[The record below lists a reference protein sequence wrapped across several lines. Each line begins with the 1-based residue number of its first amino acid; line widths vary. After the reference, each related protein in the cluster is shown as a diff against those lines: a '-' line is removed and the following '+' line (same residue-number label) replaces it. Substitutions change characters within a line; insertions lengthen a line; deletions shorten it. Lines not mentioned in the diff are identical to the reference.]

1 VGDMLR
7 SLARGLAG
15 HSKWHNTRFRKAR
28 QDAVKLEVAS
38 KFAGM
43 IRVAVGA
50 GDEAGVADAVARAK
64 KEGVTREVIERALE
78 TSRNREAYK
87 EEMYEGSLA
96 GGVLVL
102 VEALTDNPRRTA
114 PKVRHLFKEGGGA
127 LGAAGSA
134 AWAFQRRGL
143 LRVQGISSDNEA
155 LIEAALEAGAQD
167 VEEDSAAHL
176 EADDGPCAA
185 VFCEPNELA
194 AVRATLSARGFEAS
208 EAAILFVPSTTA
220 EPAAGLR
227 EAAESALLALEE
239 MEDVEG
245 IWHNLAP

>member
-1 VGDMLR
+1 MLR
-7 SLARGLAG
+7 NLARGLAG

-28 QDAVKLEVAS
+28 QDAVKLAVAS

-134 AWAFQRRGL
+134 A
-143 LRVQGISSDNEA
+143 SSPKK
-155 LIEAALEAGAQD
+155 
-167 VEEDSAAHL
+167 SHKS
-176 EADDGPCAA
+176 
-185 VFCEPNELA
+185 F
-194 AVRATLSARGFEAS
+194 
-208 EAAILFVPSTTA
+208 
-220 EPAAGLR
+220 
-227 EAAESALLALEE
+227 
-239 MEDVEG
+239 
-245 IWHNLAP
+245 